1 MCELARIWGFVDE
14 RAMNPARGITRFK
27 EQKRER
33 YITPQE
39 LPKLAVAIDNESN
52 LYDLL
57 VHVAANDGV
66 GQLQVERELCMEK
79 STLSRNVERMVR
91 QGWLDVWSGEDDRSQ
106 GLGVTAKGKRLIERA
121 YPMWAKAQ
129 RKAKT
134 VLGGPGA
141 VAVGRMVRRLGA
153 PAGGK

>member
-1 MCELARIWGFVDE
+1 MSKRRRE
-14 RAMNPARGITRFK
+14 NPARRIATDC
-27 EQKRER
+27 
-33 YITPQE
+33 
-39 LPKLAVAIDNESN
+39 LAVRMRMLSRAVTGIYDEALRPAGIRVSQLN
-52 LYDLL
+52 LLA
-57 VHVAANDGV
+57 HVAANDGV
-66 GQLQVERELCMEK
+66 GQSQVGRELCMEK

-91 QGWLDVWSGEDDRSQ
+91 QGWLEVWSGEDDRSQ
-106 GLGVTAKGKRLIERA
+106 GLGVTAKGKRLIERT

>member
-1 MCELARIWGFVDE
+1 MSKRRKENSARRIAADC
-14 RAMNPARGITRFK
+14 
-27 EQKRER
+27 
-33 YITPQE
+33 
-39 LPKLAVAIDNESN
+39 LAVRVRMLSRAVTGI
-52 LYDLL
+52 YDEALRPAGIRVSQLNLL

-66 GQLQVERELCMEK
+66 GQSQVGRELCMEK
-79 STLSRNVERMVR
+79 STLSRNVERMVQ

-106 GLGVTAKGKRLIERA
+106 GLGVTARGKRLIERA
-121 YPMWAKAQ
+121 YPMWAKGQ

-153 PAGGK
+153 PGGGK